1 MRRTAIILILGA
13 LVACEEGPN
22 VSESSPSN
30 PPSSEATASATPSAT
45 QSQPPDVVKRSQFLE
60 LPEVGRV
67 KVTNG
72 CQFEGPDGTV
82 FRADLATGG
91 ALQLRKREGTEVLH
105 VSALPSP
112 EADPVS
118 TRVPPDTSYTEDDG
132 YIMGTSQLWLDDSD
146 NKIDVTFRV
155 LWDDST
161 PQCLP

>member
-1 MRRTAIILILGA
+1 MTLILLA
-13 LVACEEGPN
+13 LLACGQ
-22 VSESSPSN
+22 SSPSVSEAS
-30 PPSSEATASATPSAT
+30 PTDSPSSEGTAATPSAT
-45 QSQPPDVVKRSQFLE
+45 PSESPDVVEESQFLE

-72 CQFEGPDGTV
+72 CQFEGPDGAV

-91 ALQLRKREGTEVLH
+91 ALQIRKREGTDVLH

-118 TRVPPDTSYTEDDG
+118 TRAPSDTSYSEDDG
-132 YIMGTSQLWLDDSD
+132 YIMGTSRLWLDDSE